1 MELLKLWK
9 NISRGLKS
17 LHRDEQGADMIEYIL
32 IVAAVALPLLGVII
46 WFWKDISAWIKESYD
61 SAKQGEG
68 TNPDD
73 L

>member
-1 MELLKLWK
+1 MELLKSVSK
-9 NISRGLKS
+9 GLRS
-17 LHRDEQGADMIEYIL
+17 LHKDEQGADMIEYIL
-32 IVAAVALPLLGVII
+32 IIAAIALPLLGVII

-61 SAKQGEG
+61 AAKSGEG

>member
-1 MELLKLWK
+1 MELLRS
-9 NISRGLKS
+9 ISKGLKS

-46 WFWKDISAWIKESYD
+46 WFWKDISAWVKESYD
-61 SAKQGEG
+61 EAKTGEG